1 MPLDWTCG
9 KSIPQVIRVS
19 RAGNAATKVSFLQTY
34 TGLFTCATIFS
45 TLSPSW
51 FWAAFM
57 PTPCIASTHSLADP
71 SKIGTCHLVSV
82 AYTHHLLQC
91 TKSIKLR
98 ATLHSKMLTISIAY
112 KSSQNRQ
119 YETLIRP
126 MITQNV
132 CIQVTNLDFSIIGT
146 FALDLNPA
154 IINSLRLKS
163 W

>member
-1 MPLDWTCG
+1 
-9 KSIPQVIRVS
+9 
-19 RAGNAATKVSFLQTY
+19 
-34 TGLFTCATIFS
+34 
-45 TLSPSW
+45 
-51 FWAAFM
+51 
-57 PTPCIASTHSLADP
+57 
-71 SKIGTCHLVSV
+71 
-82 AYTHHLLQC
+82 
-91 TKSIKLR
+91 
-98 ATLHSKMLTISIAY
+98 MLTISIAY

-163 W
+163 